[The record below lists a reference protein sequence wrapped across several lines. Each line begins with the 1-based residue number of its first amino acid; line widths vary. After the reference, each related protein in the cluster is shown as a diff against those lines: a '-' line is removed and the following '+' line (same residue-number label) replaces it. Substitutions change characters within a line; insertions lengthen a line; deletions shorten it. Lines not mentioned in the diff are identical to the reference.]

1 VDLGSGVGQVC
12 MLFAALSKAA
22 MCFGIEL
29 MRHPA
34 RYADQLLRCFQ
45 SCCNKENVN
54 LAPIKLVQGD
64 FLSLENK
71 ELTEALSSAGLVF
84 ANNPRFGPELN
95 LQLLSELSFSLCF
108 YSVSLHS
115 TDRIC
120 PLLPKGCKLV
130 YPIFTFS
137 QY

>member
-1 VDLGSGVGQVC
+1 MDLGSGVGQVC

-34 RYADQLLRCFQ
+34 RYADQLLCCFQ
-45 SCCNKENVN
+45 NCCNKEKVN

-95 LQLLSELSFSLCF
+95 LQLLSE
-108 YSVSLHS
+108 
-115 TDRIC
+115 
-120 PLLPKGCKLV
+120 
-130 YPIFTFS
+130 
-137 QY
+137 